1 MEVTVFPKLLDTERF
16 QYAKAEDILKGIRDG
31 GKLRQAIDDLRQLAL
46 IDPDKA
52 NDEKKKLP
60 IICWGGTFSKRANS
74 ALIKAS
80 GLMVLD
86 FDKVPLDF
94 SEKLQAD
101 PYIWAYFL
109 SPRGEGYKALVKIPV
124 VENDADFKR
133 YFATFKKRMPEVD
146 ESGKDIARACYFSYD
161 PHMVVKETSHMWEEA
176 EGPAPKKAP
185 QAARTGTRTDWKKIA
200 VGTQMIQ
207 TARAGDRH
215 GTILKAGKLMGGYI
229 GNGAVQEVDVIAT
242 FEPEVMSI
250 MDNPRDFG
258 AQWQTFLDGIAY
270 GKNDPIKGIAEGSAK
285 EKTIGEIHWSL
296 NGEVWDQVLK
306 NYKNGRPKAWDIG
319 FECLRKFYKVVPGGW
334 SVLYGSPFSGKTQ
347 FHFEQLI
354 NLSTFYGLKHAI
366 FSPETGRKEE
376 VFQELIQMVA
386 KGDFHND
393 YGRQIPEHA
402 MRTAAEFVKN
412 HFVVIDADDIED
424 GITPMELFDY
434 IDSLEA
440 RFEMKIDTLT
450 IDPWNE
456 LEHLFE
462 NEVQYLSK
470 QLRMVRRRSLKS
482 SRHTFIIHHVT
493 DQKPIKING
502 ESVYPIPSPRD
513 LAGGQTWYRKGMFML
528 AFWRHLR
535 FGAKE
540 ESYQLFGRWLM
551 HNSTIIQ
558 IQKAKPKG
566 YGTLGEA
573 EVFYDASTH
582 RYFEKVDGKGLFA
595 RMLED
600 VPAASMVQASF
611 LEDIDPDKPPF

>member
-1 MEVTVFPKLLDTERF
+1 MQVTIFPKLLDPAKY
-16 QYAKAEDILKGIRDG
+16 QYASVEEVLQGIRDG
-31 GKLRQAIDDLRQLAL
+31 GKLKQKVEDLRALAL

-60 IICWGGTFSKRANS
+60 VICWGGLFNKRAN
-74 ALIKAS
+74 AGLVKAS

-94 SEKLQAD
+94 SEKLEAD
-101 PYIWAYFL
+101 PFIWAYFL

-124 VENDADFKR
+124 VESDADFKR
-133 YFATFKKRMPEVD
+133 YFITFQKRMPEVD

-161 PHMVVKETSHMWEEA
+161 PHLVVKETSRMWEEA
-176 EGPAPKKAP
+176 EGPAPAKAP
-185 QAARTGTRTDWKKIA
+185 QVSRTGTKTDWSKISI
-200 VGTQMIQ
+200 GTKMLQHAM
-207 TARAGDRH
+207 AGDRH
-215 GTILKAGKLMGGYI
+215 GVILKAGKLMGGYI
-229 GNGAVQEVDVIAT
+229 GNGSVQEADVLRS
-242 FEPEVMSI
+242 FEGEVMDL
-250 MDNPRDFG
+250 MDNPRDFD
-258 AQWQTFLDGIAY
+258 AQWKTFLNGVEY
-270 GKNDPIKGIAEGSAK
+270 GKADPIKGIAEGKS
-285 EKTIGEIHWSL
+285 EKSIGEIHWSL
-296 NGEVWDQVLK
+296 QGEVWDQVLK
-306 NYKNGRPKAWDIG
+306 NYRDGRPKAWDIG

-334 SVLYGSPFSGKTQ
+334 SVLYGSPYSGKTQ

-354 NLSTFYGLKHAI
+354 NLSTFYGQRHCI

-402 MRTAAEFVKN
+402 LTVAAEFIKN
-412 HFVVIDADDIED
+412 HFVVIDADDLED
-424 GITPMELFDY
+424 GLTPGELFDY
-434 IDSLEA
+434 VDSLER
-440 RFEMKIDTLT
+440 RFEIKIDTLT

-470 QLRMVRRRSLKS
+470 MLRMVRRRSKKS
-482 SRHTFIIHHVT
+482 NRHTFIIHHVT
-493 DQKPIKING
+493 DQKPIKVNG

-535 FGAKE
+535 YGPTE
-540 ESYQLFGRWLM
+540 EYYQLFGRTLM

-573 EVFYDASTH
+573 EVFYDAKTH
-582 RYFEKVDGKGLFA
+582 RYYERGGLYA
-595 RMLED
+595 RQLMDE
-600 VPAASMVQASF
+600 VFVQPVQANF
-611 LEDIDPDKPPF
+611 LTDDPNAVPF